1 MQKNK
6 YINEIKNISKEIF
19 FHTQQRTLGHHYEK
33 TPKRVR
39 ENDSPQKYSVLEKSD
54 NNNYSVYFSGR

>member
-6 YINEIKNISKEIF
+6 YINDVKNISKKIYF
-19 FHTQQRTLGHHYEK
+19 LFPLKFQGHHYEK
-33 TPKRVR
+33 TPKRTR
-39 ENDSPQKYSVLEKSD
+39 EHDSPQKHSALEKSE